1 MEFLKVPKVNVS
13 RRKFFGATA
22 LLLGSFAI
30 LKRKLFLKSSPTKT
44 AKLLTRDGK
53 LVEVEINKMPKR
65 KRSISNSEL
74 ASWVW
79 KNQKL

>member
-1 MEFLKVPKVNVS
+1 MPKNNVS

-22 LLLGSFAI
+22 FLIGSFAI
-30 LKRKLFLKSSPTKT
+30 LKRKLFTRNAPIKT
-44 AKLLTRDGK
+44 TKLLTRDGK
-53 LVEVEINKMPKR
+53 LVEVEINKISKGKR
-65 KRSISNSEL
+65 PISNTEL

>member
-1 MEFLKVPKVNVS
+1 MEFLKVPKINVS

-22 LLLGSFAI
+22 FLLGSIAV
-30 LKRKLFLKSSPTKT
+30 LKRKLFLKKPSTKT
-44 AKLLTRDGK
+44 AKFLTRDGK
-53 LVEVEINKMPKR
+53 LVEVDLNKMPKGR
-65 KRSISNSEL
+65 RSISNSEL

>member
-1 MEFLKVPKVNVS
+1 MEFLKVPKSNVS

-22 LLLGSFAI
+22 FLIGSFAI
-30 LKRKLFLKSSPTKT
+30 LKRKLFLKNAPVKT
-44 AKLLTRDGK
+44 TKLLTRDGK
-53 LVEVEINKMPKR
+53 LVEVDLKKIPKG
-65 KRSISNSEL
+65 KRPVTNSEL